1 MASRSPGQEMAEQ
14 MAKAMDGLGRALG
27 AYLAEVGAALAR
39 AGVVAAPGARAERG
53 DPTGDGPLDG

>member
-1 MASRSPGQEMAEQ
+1 MAEQ